1 MIETLLGSLFGGIF
15 RIVPEVLKMLDAK
28 NERAHELAMLD
39 KEMEFAKVRGE
50 IAMRE
55 QETSM
60 MNNELVAMAEA
71 LKEQSATAQAGG
83 KWIAAFS
90 ALIRPGVTTWFV
102 VLYSLLKIATML
114 VALQGGAD
122 WKDVLINSWTKD
134 DMAMLMM
141 ILTFWFTGRAFMHIN
156 NGKG

>member
-28 NERAHELAMLD
+28 NERAHELAMLE

-60 MNNELVAMAEA
+60 INNELVAMAEA
-71 LKEQSATAQAGG
+71 IKDQSESAKSGG
-83 KWIAAFS
+83 KFVAAFS
-90 ALIRPGVTTWFV
+90 ALIRPGITTWFV
-102 VLYSLLKIATML
+102 VLYSMVKIAAMV
-114 VALQGGAD
+114 VAFQAGAD

-134 DMAMLMM
+134 DMAILMM
-141 ILTFWFTGRAFMHIN
+141 IVTFWFTGRAFMHIN